1 MSMTLVRDIMER
13 DLLTV
18 PPNASVASL
27 LKTLEECRITGVPV
41 VDEQE
46 ILVGVVTSRD
56 VLRLAK
62 DLGAVP
68 EALRWG
74 LSVAAP
80 PRESACLDVPVEG
93 EFFAYYVTPTGGF
106 VDVRDSIRELPKD
119 VFDGYRVEDIMTRES
134 ITIHPDAPLAELAHL
149 LRDQKIH
156 RALVTHSGKL
166 VGIATT
172 SDVLKAVAQTP
183 DGPSIQGNPPG

>member
-1 MSMTLVRDIMER
+1 MTSVRDIMER
-13 DLLTV
+13 DVITV

-27 LKTLEECRITGVPV
+27 LATLEEYRITGVPV

-46 ILVGVVTSRD
+46 ILVGVVSSRD

-80 PRESACLDVPVEG
+80 PRGSAFLDVPVEG
-93 EFFAYYVTPTGGF
+93 EFFAYYVTPGGGF
-106 VDVRDSIRELPKD
+106 VDVRDSIRELSRD
-119 VFDGYRVEDIMTRES
+119 LFDGYQVEDIMTREPL
-134 ITIHPDAPLAELAHL
+134 TIRPDASLAELARL
-149 LRDQKIH
+149 LRDKRIN
-156 RALVTHSGKL
+156 RALVSHSGRL

-172 SDVLKAVAQTP
+172 SDVLKVVAE
-183 DGPSIQGNPPG
+183 GPEESSAPKDPPVD